1 MLCCTIAL
9 GMWRCSG
16 NRLQV
21 TDHNA
26 ANYRWP
32 RSRIV
37 RPGRYALG
45 CLTTPCQTLPSKYK
59 RAPVMNVR
67 TLTIA
72 RRAGLGFTLISLL
85 VALLGWFALVQMSTI
100 RQSEVAVETNW
111 LPSMRVVND
120 IREIMLRI
128 RTISLRMALDT
139 DPASIPTYRG
149 QLDVRLGDLNKKLD
163 ILKTFV
169 DTPEESSLTEQF
181 LVTMGQYRSALD
193 RSFVLATQG
202 DSAGLNK
209 LLLIDMKQIVD
220 GSGKQLNDLAD
231 FYVTKVD
238 AEGKSAEAQYSK
250 SRDIVIA
257 FVLLAALCT
266 IGLAL
271 WLTRSIVRPLQ
282 RAVNAA
288 EQVAQGDLTHT
299 IEVDGD
305 DEVTRL
311 LRALATMQ
319 VNLRDAMRHIG
330 SSATQL
336 ASAATELNS
345 VTEDSYRGLHQQN
358 AEIDQAATAI
368 NEMTSAVEEV
378 ARNAVSTSDASS
390 QSSTSAQ
397 AGQTRVIETVQSI
410 QTLTD
415 NVQSTSAL
423 VQNLANQSQ
432 DIGKVLDVIRSIAEQ
447 TNLLALNAAI
457 EAARAGESG
466 RGFAVVADE
475 VRALAHRTQQS
486 TLEIDSMVS
495 AMRSGSAQALDSMNI
510 SRDRADSTLSLA
522 KGAGESLSEIT
533 ASINQ
538 ISERNL
544 VIASAAEE
552 QAQVS
557 REVDRNIVNIRDLS
571 MQSTQGANQISA
583 SSHELSRLAADLNQ
597 VVSRFKV

>member
-1 MLCCTIAL
+1 
-9 GMWRCSG
+9 
-16 NRLQV
+16 
-21 TDHNA
+21 
-26 ANYRWP
+26 
-32 RSRIV
+32 
-37 RPGRYALG
+37 
-45 CLTTPCQTLPSKYK
+45 
-59 RAPVMNVR
+59 MNLR
-67 TLTIA
+67 KLTIA

-85 VALLGWFALVQMSTI
+85 VALLGWFALAQMSTI

-163 ILKTFV
+163 TLKTFV
-169 DTPEESSLTEQF
+169 DTPEEKTLNDQF
-181 LVTMGQYRSALD
+181 LVTMGQYRTALD
-193 RSFVLATQG
+193 RSFVLAGQG

-238 AEGKSAEAQYSK
+238 AEGKSAEAQYDK
-250 SRDIVIA
+250 SRNIVIV
-257 FVLLAALCT
+257 FVVIAALCT

-271 WLTRSIVRPLQ
+271 WLTRSIVSPLQ
-282 RAVNAA
+282 RAVTAA
-288 EQVAQGDLTHT
+288 EQVAAGDLTHS
-299 IEVDGD
+299 IEVDGE

-311 LRALATMQ
+311 LRALALMQ
-319 VNLRDAMRHIG
+319 GNLRDAMRHIG

-345 VTEDSYRGLHQQN
+345 VTEDSYRGLNQQN

-390 QSSTSAQ
+390 QSSNSAQ

-410 QTLTD
+410 EILTD
-415 NVQSTSAL
+415 NVQATSTL

-486 TLEIDSMVS
+486 TLEIDSMVN
-495 AMRSGSAQALDSMNI
+495 AMRSGSAQALESMNT
-510 SRDRADSTLSLA
+510 SRERASSTLSLA

-533 ASINQ
+533 SSINQ

-597 VVSRFKV
+597 VVLRFKV

>member
-1 MLCCTIAL
+1 
-9 GMWRCSG
+9 
-16 NRLQV
+16 
-21 TDHNA
+21 
-26 ANYRWP
+26 
-32 RSRIV
+32 
-37 RPGRYALG
+37 
-45 CLTTPCQTLPSKYK
+45 
-59 RAPVMNVR
+59 MNLR
-67 TLTIA
+67 KLTIA

-85 VALLGWFALVQMSTI
+85 VALLGWFALAQMSTI

-149 QLDVRLGDLNKKLD
+149 QMDVRLGDLDKKLAV
-163 ILKTFV
+163 LKTFV
-169 DTPEESSLTEQF
+169 DTPEEKTLTDQF
-181 LVTMGQYRSALD
+181 MVTMGQYRSALD
-193 RSFVLATQG
+193 RSFVLAGQS
-202 DSAGLNK
+202 DSVGLNK
-209 LLLIDMKQIVD
+209 LLLVDMKQIVD
-220 GSGKQLNDLAD
+220 GSGKQLGDLAD

-238 AEGKSAEAQYSK
+238 AEGKSAEAQYDK
-250 SRDIVIA
+250 SRDIVII
-257 FVLLAALCT
+257 FVVIAALCT

-271 WLTRSIVRPLQ
+271 WLTRSIVGPLQ
-282 RAVNAA
+282 RAVTAA
-288 EQVAQGDLTHT
+288 EQVANGDLTHT
-299 IEVDGD
+299 IEVDGE

-311 LRALATMQ
+311 LRALAMMQ
-319 VNLRDAMRHIG
+319 VNLREAMRHIG

-345 VTEDSYRGLHQQN
+345 VTEDSYRGLNQQN

-378 ARNAVSTSDASS
+378 ARNAVSTSDASN
-390 QSSTSAQ
+390 QSSTSAL

-415 NVQSTSAL
+415 NVQATSTL

-495 AMRSGSAQALDSMNI
+495 AMRSGSAQALDSMNT
-510 SRDRADSTLSLA
+510 SRDRADSTLALA

-533 ASINQ
+533 SSINQ

-583 SSHELSRLAADLNQ
+583 SSHELSRLAADLSQ